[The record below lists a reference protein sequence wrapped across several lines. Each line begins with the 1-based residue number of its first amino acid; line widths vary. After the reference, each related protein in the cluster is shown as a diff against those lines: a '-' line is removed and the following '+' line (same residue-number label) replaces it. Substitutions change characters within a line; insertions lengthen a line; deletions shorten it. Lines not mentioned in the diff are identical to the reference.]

1 MNRSVRCCECGGGLC
16 HEPGC
21 QLAREELVI
30 EALEALQWAYAG
42 APLYVICPCQLGYPG
57 LLGCMHAGEA
67 KPLRR
72 FSGRRPASPAP

>member
-1 MNRSVRCCECGGGLC
+1 MNRSMRCCECGGRLY
-16 HEPGC
+16 HEPRC
-21 QLAREELVI
+21 QVAREELVI

-57 LLGCMHAGEA
+57 LLGCTHSGEA

-72 FSGRRPASPAP
+72 FSGRRAASPAR

>member
-1 MNRSVRCCECGGGLC
+1 MNRSMRCCECGGRLY
-16 HEPGC
+16 HEPRC

-57 LLGCMHAGEA
+57 LLGCRHAGET
-67 KPLRR
+67 KPLSR
-72 FSGRRPASPAP
+72 FSGRRATSPGR